1 MPYAIALSPARS
13 KTFKCPRT
21 IAAGHLTAWGLAN
34 EWLPVKLAWE
44 TDDRNGWDAVC
55 EELDLRDRREDGR
68 LKSDKDDL
76 ELLVVDEGLSGG
88 LYTIRT
94 VRG

>member
-1 MPYAIALSPARS
+1 
-13 KTFKCPRT
+13 
-21 IAAGHLTAWGLAN
+21 
-34 EWLPVKLAWE
+34 VKLAWE

-88 LYTIRT
+88 L
-94 VRG
+94 

>member
-1 MPYAIALSPARS
+1 
-13 KTFKCPRT
+13 
-21 IAAGHLTAWGLAN
+21 
-34 EWLPVKLAWE
+34 VKLAWE

-68 LKSDKDDL
+68 LKSDNDDL

-88 LYTIRT
+88 LYAIRT
-94 VRG
+94 VRDWDCGCARRGRRLSR

>member
-1 MPYAIALSPARS
+1 M
-13 KTFKCPRT
+13 
-21 IAAGHLTAWGLAN
+21 
-34 EWLPVKLAWE
+34 KLAWE
-44 TDDRNGWDAVC
+44 TDDRNGWDPVC

-68 LKSDKDDL
+68 LKSDNDDL

-88 LYTIRT
+88 LYAIRT